1 MSPGI
6 VIRRFDQLHGAG
18 VIAGDLVETR
28 SHDLS
33 DGLIGDRAVQESGD
47 GDFIGGVQHRRSRSP
62 AATASRPAANHHYVP
77 FRVRC
82 PEGSQE

>member
-33 DGLIGDRAVQESGD
+33 DGLVRDRAVQESGN
-47 GDFIGGVQHRRSRSP
+47 GDKHQQEPKVREDVQREAGRRSLE
-62 AATASRPAANHHYVP
+62 
-77 FRVRC
+77 C
-82 PEGSQE
+82 